1 MVLTCTCR
9 HSRKVLLKETLF
21 WMSSERGEGKIVQ
34 NNCKDDLRDE
44 KDLKVASAKML
55 DSPFNCLEYAYSS
68 KEELRIR

>member
-1 MVLTCTCR
+1 
-9 HSRKVLLKETLF
+9 
-21 WMSSERGEGKIVQ
+21 MSSERGEGKSVQ

-44 KDLKVASAKML
+44 KDLEVASAKML